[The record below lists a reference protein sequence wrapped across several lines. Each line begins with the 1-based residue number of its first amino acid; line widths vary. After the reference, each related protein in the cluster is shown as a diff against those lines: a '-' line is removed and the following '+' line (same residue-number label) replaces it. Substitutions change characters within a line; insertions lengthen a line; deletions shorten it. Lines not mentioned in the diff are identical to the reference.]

1 MSMPISIF
9 LAPGFEEIEA
19 ISVIDILRRADIEV
33 EMVGIS
39 DEYITGAHGITVKC
53 DVREKDFKISDNI
66 KMIILPGGMPGTLN
80 LQQSKIVND
89 CIDFALEKKI
99 YIAAICAAPMILGQ
113 LGILKDRRAVCY
125 PGFEDMLFGAN
136 ICDQRVCVD
145 GKFITAK
152 GPGVATEFA
161 LKIVEILKSEIKSD
175 IIRKDLLT

>member
-1 MSMPISIF
+1 MSAIIF

-19 ISVIDILRRADIEV
+19 ISVIDILRRADV
-33 EMVGIS
+33 EIKTVGVS

-66 KMIILPGGMPGTLN
+66 KAIILPGGMPGTLN
-80 LQQSKIVND
+80 LQQNKLVNN

-113 LGILKDRRAVCY
+113 LGILKSRKAVCY
-125 PGFEDMLFGAN
+125 PGFEDMLFGVN
-136 ICDQRVCVD
+136 VSDQKICVD

-161 LKIVEILKSEIKSD
+161 LKIVEILKGEIKSD
-175 IIRKDLLT
+175 IIRKDLLA